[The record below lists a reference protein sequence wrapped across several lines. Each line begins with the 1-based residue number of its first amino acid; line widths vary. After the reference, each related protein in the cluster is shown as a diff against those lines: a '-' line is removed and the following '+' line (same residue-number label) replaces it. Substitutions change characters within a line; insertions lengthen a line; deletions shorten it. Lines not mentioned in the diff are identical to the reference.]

1 MNFPNIL
8 GLRRLIRY
16 PKDHPLS
23 YRMMV
28 YTTLYSF
35 VFIML
40 STAVQITLDYRR
52 EMRNIDQQIQ
62 LISTSYIASLARSM
76 WDFDQAQLE
85 LQLKGIK
92 ALPDI
97 ASLELKDHTGET
109 LIRLPEQVVEDKV
122 MKSSF
127 DLSIPSKRHSNYESK
142 NEQNTRRQLGTLII
156 ATNLATIHAR
166 LWRTGFNI
174 LLNQTLLVL
183 LIMLVIMFIL
193 QRLITRHLE
202 SMAGYS
208 KAIGD
213 GELESPL
220 TLSRRQPNSPD
231 ELNQL
236 ANALN
241 DMRLSIRHDI
251 NRREEEQQALRYNRD
266 QLQQMVERRTMS
278 LQQAKEVAEEA

>member
-1 MNFPNIL
+1 VTFPNIL

-109 LIRLPEQVVEDKV
+109 LIRLPEKVVEDKV

-127 DLSIPSKRHSNYESK
+127 DLSIPNK
-142 NEQNTRRQLGTLII
+142 
-156 ATNLATIHAR
+156 
-166 LWRTGFNI
+166 
-174 LLNQTLLVL
+174 
-183 LIMLVIMFIL
+183 
-193 QRLITRHLE
+193 
-202 SMAGYS
+202 
-208 KAIGD
+208 
-213 GELESPL
+213 
-220 TLSRRQPNSPD
+220 
-231 ELNQL
+231 
-236 ANALN
+236 
-241 DMRLSIRHDI
+241 RLSGNNNKTNQIVGVILAH
-251 NRREEEQQALRYNRD
+251 LLL
-266 QLQQMVERRTMS
+266 LQI
-278 LQQAKEVAEEA
+278 